1 MPVVWFVNVSSKK
14 TILLVD
20 DDIDLLENT
29 AYMIKSIGYDVVT
42 AEDGQEA
49 VLKYKEIKPD
59 LTLMDVK
66 MPKMDGF
73 DAFFKIKQ
81 FDSDA
86 KVVLITAFSID
97 QKKHLKAKSMSL
109 ISTISKPYDFE
120 QLEELVKS
128 NTWITYFQVFLIY

>member
-1 MPVVWFVNVSSKK
+1 MSSKK

-20 DDIDLLENT
+20 DDVDLLENT

-49 VLKYKEIKPD
+49 VFKYKEIGPD

-81 FDSDA
+81 FDPEA
-86 KVVLITAFSID
+86 KVILITAFTLD
-97 QKKHLKAKSMSL
+97 EKKHLKAKSMSL
-109 ISTISKPYDFE
+109 IATINKPYSFE
-120 QLEELVKS
+120 QLEE
-128 NTWITYFQVFLIY
+128 TITKYV

>member
-1 MPVVWFVNVSSKK
+1 MSEKK

-29 AYMIKSIGYDVVT
+29 AYLIKSMGYDVVT
-42 AEDGQEA
+42 AEDGQDA
-49 VLKYKEIKPD
+49 VLKYKDISPD
-59 LTLMDVK
+59 LTIMDVK

-81 FDSDA
+81 FDPQA

-97 QKKHLKAKSMSL
+97 EKKHLKAKSMSL
-109 ISTISKPYDFE
+109 ITTINKPYSFE
-120 QLEELVKS
+120 LLEEVVTK
-128 NTWITYFQVFLIY
+128 YA

>member
-1 MPVVWFVNVSSKK
+1 MSLKK

-20 DDIDLLENT
+20 DDVDLLENT

-42 AEDGQEA
+42 AEDGQDA
-49 VLKYKEIKPD
+49 VLKYKDIRPD
-59 LTLMDVK
+59 LTIMDIK

-81 FDSDA
+81 FDSEA

-97 QKKHLKAKSMSL
+97 EKKHLRAKSMSL
-109 ISTISKPYDFE
+109 LTTINKPYSFE
-120 QLEELVKS
+120 QLEETVTK
-128 NTWITYFQVFLIY
+128 YA

>member
-1 MPVVWFVNVSSKK
+1 MSEKK

-29 AYMIKSIGYDVVT
+29 AYLIKSIGYDVIT
-42 AEDGQEA
+42 AEDGQDA
-49 VLKYKEIKPD
+49 VLKYKDISPD
-59 LTLMDVK
+59 LTIMDVK

-81 FDSDA
+81 FDPQA

-97 QKKHLKAKSMSL
+97 EKKHLKAKSMSL
-109 ISTISKPYDFE
+109 ITTINKPYSFE
-120 QLEELVKS
+120 QLEEVVTK
-128 NTWITYFQVFLIY
+128 YA

>member
-1 MPVVWFVNVSSKK
+1 M
-14 TILLVD
+14 D

-29 AYMIKSIGYDVVT
+29 AYMIKSLGCDVVT
-42 AEDGQEA
+42 AEDGQQA
-49 VLKYKEIKPD
+49 VEKYKEIAPD

-86 KVVLITAFSID
+86 KIVLITAFAVD
-97 QKKHLKAKSMSL
+97 EKKHLKAKSMSL
-109 ISTISKPYDFE
+109 LASINKPYSFE
-120 QLEELVKS
+120 QLEEI
-128 NTWITYFQVFLIY
+128 ITKFTS

>member
-1 MPVVWFVNVSSKK
+1 MSQKK

-29 AYMIKSIGYDVVT
+29 AYMIKSLGCDVVT
-42 AEDGQEA
+42 AEDGQDA
-49 VLKYKEIKPD
+49 VEKYKEISPD

-81 FDSDA
+81 FDSEA
-86 KVVLITAFSID
+86 KVVLITAFAVD
-97 QKKHLKAKSMSL
+97 EKKHLKAKSMSL
-109 ISTISKPYDFE
+109 LTTINKPYSFE
-120 QLEELVKS
+120 QLEEIVTKFTS
-128 NTWITYFQVFLIY
+128 